1 MSFLSFSSA
10 RLARL
15 ATAALLLVAT
25 AACGDDDG
33 SPGGSL
39 PGRYNLTKVDQATP
53 PLFTDCG
60 DVEPANCTASQPDW
74 ERLDGATIELSGN
87 GTSGSFTLTLTYT
100 DRVSGGTPQQAPF
113 PLSGTYS
120 VSGNNVTFS
129 TAFGAIAASHVG
141 DELRITLDLDADFD
155 DAQVVFKKQ

>member
-1 MSFLSFSSA
+1 MDPQPSSYIVARGNIGSHGISRVSIQVELPRLRMQASPAQCGASF
-10 RLARL
+10 
-15 ATAALLLVAT
+15 VASN
-25 AACGDDDG
+25 D
-33 SPGGSL
+33 
-39 PGRYNLTKVDQATP
+39 
-53 PLFTDCG
+53 
-60 DVEPANCTASQPDW
+60 
-74 ERLDGATIELSGN
+74 ELSGN
-87 GTSGSFTLTLTYT
+87 GTSSSFTLTLTYT

-155 DAQVVFKKQ
+155 DDQVVFKKQ